1 MRIRT
6 MKVQR
11 MSESKSMRF
20 TLVDKI
26 ENNQIEADLDVINPM
41 PLVSHNS
48 CNWANESICKT
59 PNYNRKGIKNE
70 NEINSI

>member
-1 MRIRT
+1 

-26 ENNQIEADLDVINPM
+26 ENNHIEADLDVINPKTLM
-41 PLVSHNS
+41 SQYDCNS
-48 CNWANESICKT
+48 ANESFCKT
-59 PNYNRKGIKNE
+59 PNYNRKRIEK
-70 NEINSI
+70 